1 MRNTII
7 AILML
12 GLPPTYPG
20 PAQTGADEI
29 RTELTVTEVIDAAI
43 RVQRMNVENARL
55 WLSGIRSMNNPSAI
69 MERAL
74 LLGFGPEDIR
84 DPERA
89 VTELESLAELPSTE
103 LVFGSEAA
111 HLLGAFE
118 QILGLQ
124 ADQRNL
130 LQAQTGKLE
139 ACRAAYAE
147 TREKLE
153 SLRAIEREIGERS
166 DATGKDGK
174 P

>member
-20 PAQTGADEI
+20 AAQAGSDEI
-29 RTELTVTEVIDAAI
+29 RTELTVTQVIDSAR
-43 RVQRMNVENARL
+43 RVQRMNLENARL
-55 WLSGIRSMNNPSAI
+55 WLSGIRSMNNPSA
-69 MERAL
+69 MLELAL
-74 LLGFGPEDIR
+74 LLGFGHEDIR

-89 VTELESLAELPSTE
+89 VTELESLAKLLSTE
-103 LVFGSEAA
+103 VVFESESAE
-111 HLLGAFE
+111 LLGVFE
-118 QILGLQ
+118 QILGVQ
-124 ADQRNL
+124 AEQQEL
-130 LQAQTGKLE
+130 LQARTGRLE
-139 ACRAAYAE
+139 ACRAAHAE

-166 DATGKDGK
+166 DAAGKDGT